1 MRCADCAL
9 IRLIQNSRQ
18 YSIFNHILK
27 SKIALR
33 MSFELNFNLDQVNEA
48 PIMAALLIRV
58 NENNLNFI
66 RLWTYEYYV

>member
-1 MRCADCAL
+1 
-9 IRLIQNSRQ
+9 
-18 YSIFNHILK
+18 
-27 SKIALR
+27 